1 MTAVGTERVYL
12 RQLLSGRDFA
22 VGDAVAASM
31 VNYAYAIG
39 DTVAHEAILVDPAY
53 DPAGLIELLGE
64 DGFTVTGA
72 IVTHYHCDHAGGLLG
87 HERIAGITELLEAA
101 LVPVYAQRS
110 EIPWLERA
118 GVLDASAFT
127 PLDPGGTVV
136 VGAIPITAIATP
148 GHTPGS
154 QCLLVGDTLLTGDTL
169 FLQGCGRTDLPGG
182 DADAL
187 MHSLRNVLAPLDSSV
202 RVFPGHA
209 YDPAPSATLGT
220 LIATNPVFAQLG
232 VGRDTD
238 ETTGA
243 S

>member
-1 MTAVGTERVYL
+1 MTTVDRDRLYV

-22 VGDAVAASM
+22 LDDPLAGSM

-39 DTVAHEAILVDPAY
+39 DRVAHEAILVDPAY

-72 IVTHYHCDHAGGLLG
+72 VVTHYHCDHAGGMLG
-87 HERIAGITELLEAA
+87 REHVAGISELLEAA
-101 LVPVYAQRS
+101 LVPVYAQRA

-118 GVLDASAFT
+118 GVLAASEFT
-127 PLDPGGTVV
+127 PLDPGDAIE
-136 VGAIPITAIATP
+136 VGAVRMTAIATP

-154 QCLLVGDTLLTGDTL
+154 QCLLVGDALLTGDTL

-182 DADAL
+182 DAETL
-187 MHSLRNVLAPLDSSV
+187 MHSLRNVLAPLDPSV
-202 RVFPGHA
+202 TVFPGHA

-220 LIATNPVFAQLG
+220 LIATNPVFAQIG
-232 VGRDTD
+232 VHPMTD
-238 ETTGA
+238 EGHNR